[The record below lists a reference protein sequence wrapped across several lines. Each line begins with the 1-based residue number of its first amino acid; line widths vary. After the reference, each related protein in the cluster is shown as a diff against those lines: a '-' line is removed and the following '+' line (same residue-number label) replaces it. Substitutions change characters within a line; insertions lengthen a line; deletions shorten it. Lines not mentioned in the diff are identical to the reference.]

1 MELIV
6 NGVETV
12 VRYGPAY
19 VIDDHLKKTGRD
31 PLVQSHAIL
40 LLYKRSPLGSRNIT
54 TPSFGRNMLEPFSV
68 EDNACWKC

>member
-12 VRYGPAY
+12 VRYGPAND
-19 VIDDHLKKTGRD
+19 IDDHLKKTGRD

-40 LLYKRSPLGSRNIT
+40 LLYKRSLRSRNIT

-68 EDNACWKC
+68 KDNACWKC